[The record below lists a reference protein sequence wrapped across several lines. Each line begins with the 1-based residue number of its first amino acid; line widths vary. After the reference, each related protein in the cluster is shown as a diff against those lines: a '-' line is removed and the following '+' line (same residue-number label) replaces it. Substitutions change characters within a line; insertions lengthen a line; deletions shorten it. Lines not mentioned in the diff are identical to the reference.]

1 MKKDIIISIRYA
13 ILFTMIML
21 LIDEVNWRQFINE
34 LNLYYIFKA
43 LFILLLSGGLYLLV
57 LRGQRKKKRIKED
70 T

>member
-21 LIDEVNWRQFINE
+21 LIDEINWRQFINE
-34 LNLYYIFKA
+34 LSLYDILKA
-43 LFILLLSGGLYLLV
+43 LFLLLLSGGLYLLV

-70 T
+70 P